1 MADRRGHDLA
11 SPQLRAA
18 IFSRES
24 QGNEKSIADQLRIN
38 EAAAADLN
46 ADVLYRLSDKVG
58 ASRFTRKDRV
68 GWPEVIDLVASDKL
82 DLLVVFEIAR
92 SDRVMDSFV
101 PFLTACRDNAVLI
114 HVSGEDTTYDP
125 RKAVDRK
132 RLLDAGSDAELEAE
146 KISTRTRKGTAGA
159 ALEGKA
165 HGPAGYGFTRV
176 YDVHDR
182 KVFTQVPND
191 DAPIAAAII
200 ERIARRDPLKAIAR
214 DLNDAGIPSPGG
226 GKWTYVGVR
235 ELARNASYAGFRD
248 HRGELHKANW
258 DGIVPVSTWR
268 MAMAVL
274 NEPDRKRS
282 APGALR
288 WLLSNVAVGACG
300 EPVHA
305 RPGRRN
311 RYLCADG
318 CIAVGIEEL
327 DEYILT
333 LIARRLSKP
342 DARDLFRSDDANA
355 KRAWDAVAA
364 VQLELDDLEAQL
376 KRGPN
381 NGGISATLAAAVEPD
396 IRKRLAE
403 AEARAKASSS
413 HGAAL
418 SLLGSGKATEGSVRA
433 RWQGLS
439 VAGRRAV
446 VDDLFKRI
454 KIGPAMR
461 RLTRHS
467 SQEERALA
475 AAERTVV
482 DWA

>member
-1 MADRRGHDLA
+1 MAGTVGNDQA

-24 QGNEKSIADQLRIN
+24 KGRSKSIADQLRMN

-68 GWPEVIDLVASDKL
+68 GWPEVIDLVTADKL
-82 DLLVVFEIAR
+82 DLLVVFEISR
-92 SDRVMDSFV
+92 SDRVMDTFV
-101 PFLTACRDNAVLI
+101 PFLTACRDHAVRI

-159 ALEGKA
+159 ALAGKG

-182 KVFTQVPND
+182 RVFTQVPND
-191 DAPIAAAII
+191 DAPVAAAII
-200 ERIARRDPLKAIAR
+200 ERIARRDPLKAIAA
-214 DLNDAGIPSPGG
+214 DLNAAGIPSPGG

-235 ELARNASYAGFRD
+235 ELARNASYAGLRD
-248 HRGELHKANW
+248 HKGDLHKANW

-268 MAMAVL
+268 TAMAVL

-282 APGALR
+282 APGAVK
-288 WLLSNVAVGACG
+288 WLLSNVAVGACDA
-300 EPVHA
+300 PVHA
-305 RPGRRN
+305 RPGARD

-318 CIAVGIEEL
+318 CVAVGVEEL

-333 LIARRLSKP
+333 LIARRLSRK
-342 DARDLFRSDDANA
+342 DARDLFRSDDAEA

-376 KRGPN
+376 KKGPD

-396 IRKRLAE
+396 IRRRLAE

-418 SLLGSGKATEGSVRA
+418 SLLGSGKATEKSIRA
-433 RWQGLS
+433 RWQDLS

-446 VDDLFKRI
+446 VGDLFKAIR
-454 KIGPAMR
+454 IGPAMR

-467 SQEERALA
+467 SPEERALA
-475 AAERTVV
+475 AAERTAV